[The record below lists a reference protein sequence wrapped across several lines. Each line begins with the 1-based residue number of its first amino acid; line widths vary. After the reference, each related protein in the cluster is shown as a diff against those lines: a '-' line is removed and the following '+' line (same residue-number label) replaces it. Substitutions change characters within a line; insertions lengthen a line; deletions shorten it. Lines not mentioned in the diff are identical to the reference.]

1 MASKDKF
8 IVTSPVAEFG
18 YAHLRTPDTKF
29 NPEGD
34 YKLDFFLS
42 PEDAKA
48 FVERIEKDPR
58 AVVNGKKAKVKA
70 TKVDGLI
77 KFKSKQHAVVKNKK
91 GETFDVKPRLF
102 YIVDGKTTPYP
113 ETAAAPFA
121 GSRGEVEVEVVPFE
135 GFGGG
140 LTLRVRAVRLH
151 EVVEGATS
159 GAAGDWDEI
168 PEGFTSGVKEAPVK
182 EGNEFAN
189 DEDGDDEDSEELDE
203 RW

>member
-1 MASKDKF
+1 MAKSEKF

-29 NPEGD
+29 DADGA

-48 FVERIEKDPR
+48 FCEVIEADPR
-58 AVVNGKKAKVKA
+58 ASVNGKKSKVKA

-77 KFKSKQHAVVKNKK
+77 KFRTKQKAIVRNKK
-91 GETFDVKPRLF
+91 GEAFDVKPRLF
-102 YIVDGKTTPYP
+102 YIVDGQTAPYP
-113 ETAAAPFA
+113 EEKGAPFA
-121 GSRGEVEVEVVPFE
+121 GSKGEVEVEVVPFE

-140 LTLRVRAVRLH
+140 LSLRIRAVRLH
-151 EVVEGATS
+151 EIVEGSSASSTGNWGEVAEGYTAGVSSAPERGESS
-159 GAAGDWDEI
+159 GGDD
-168 PEGFTSGVKEAPVK
+168 
-182 EGNEFAN
+182 
-189 DEDGDDEDSEELDE
+189 DGDDSSDDDELDE